1 MIWNILKLS
10 WCFIVPFNKNSL
22 CLISL
27 IIFFFVRFSSVT
39 LKYFFIYKFYEF
51 FSVVDK
57 DPTGPLKSDP
67 HARFPTATCEI
78 SYAKWWSKGNPRF
91 QFSHKLFFHYS
102 ETSQVTVQ
110 TGTWSEYDLQMN
122 SDFFPVI
129 LAVNYS
135 ESFCPMLRNNT
146 MNRKLPYLKLLSML
160 DSSNESTIH
169 IKEVSSHLIS
179 RCLITFS
186 VYSTFPSSW

>member
-1 MIWNILKLS
+1 MSHLIKIHYAWFHLS
-10 WCFIVPFNKNSL
+10 
-22 CLISL
+22 
-27 IIFFFVRFSSVT
+27 FFFVRFSSVT

-57 DPTGPLKSDP
+57 DPTGPLKRDP

-135 ESFCPMLRNNT
+135 LNIGQKLVLCWEIIQWTGSF
-146 MNRKLPYLKLLSML
+146 
-160 DSSNESTIH
+160 
-169 IKEVSSHLIS
+169 LI
-179 RCLITFS
+179 
-186 VYSTFPSSW
+186 